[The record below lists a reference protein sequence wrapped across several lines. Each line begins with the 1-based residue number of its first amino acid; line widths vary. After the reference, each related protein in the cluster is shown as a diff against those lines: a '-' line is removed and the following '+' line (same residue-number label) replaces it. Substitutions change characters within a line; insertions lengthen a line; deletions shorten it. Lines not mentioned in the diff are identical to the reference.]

1 MRTASISLA
10 LAAAASLFVG
20 CTRPAGTE
28 DQAPKAK
35 AAAPRAREAA
45 EARPAAVEAA
55 TAQADPAQDRVVAY
69 YFHGN
74 RRCRTCIG
82 MQEAISKAIQEK
94 FSAELAAG
102 RLSFEEI
109 NYEEPEH
116 EHFVKDFDLSF
127 STLVVARMRGEQTV
141 KFANCGDIWNHALD
155 QAALA
160 SYAEK
165 NVREYLQML
174 GGS

>member
-1 MRTASISLA
+1 MRIPSLVA
-10 LAAAASLFVG
+10 LVATASLFVG
-20 CTRPAGTE
+20 CTKSAGTE
-28 DQAPKAK
+28 SQAPKSE
-35 AAAPRAREAA
+35 AAAPQATEPKAS
-45 EARPAAVEAA
+45 EVKAA

-82 MQEAISKAIQEK
+82 MQETISKTIQEK
-94 FSAELAAG
+94 FAAELAAG
-102 RLSFEEI
+102 RLSFQEI
-109 NYEEPEH
+109 NYEAPEH
-116 EHFVKDFDLSF
+116 EHFVKQFDLSF
-127 STLVVARMRGEQTV
+127 STLVVARVRGEQTV

-155 QAALA
+155 QTALA
-160 SYAEK
+160 GYAEK